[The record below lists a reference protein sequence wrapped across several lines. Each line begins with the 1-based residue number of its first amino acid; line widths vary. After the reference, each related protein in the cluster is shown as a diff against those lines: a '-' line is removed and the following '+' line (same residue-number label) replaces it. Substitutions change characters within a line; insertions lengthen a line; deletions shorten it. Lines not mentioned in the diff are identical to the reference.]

1 MSADLDRQIFATS
14 PELRRRLAEAFASF
28 LVGELVAPGGDLWFV
43 SAWISNIDC
52 LDNRAGD
59 FDALLGPSPRRWIRF
74 AEVLASL
81 VRSGRR
87 ARIVLRDVSHND
99 AIVRQITALLGPPS
113 PQAGWTLKRSPDL
126 HIKGFLGSSL
136 FISGSMNLTY
146 NGITLNDE
154 YVLLTRDPAKLAQA
168 RLQFQHSYD

>member
-1 MSADLDRQIFATS
+1 MSTDLDRQIFATS

-28 LVGELVAPGGDLWFV
+28 LVSEFVAPGDEIWFV

-59 FDALLGPSPRRWIRF
+59 FDALLGSSPRRWIRL
-74 AEVLASL
+74 AEVLAGL

-87 ARIVLRDVSHND
+87 VRIALRDVPHND
-99 AIVRQITALLGPPS
+99 FIVRQITTLLGQPDDR
-113 PQAGWTLKRSPDL
+113 AGWTLKRSPDL

-136 FISGSMNLTY
+136 FMSGSMNLTY

-154 YVLLTRDPAKLAQA
+154 YVLFTRDPEKLAQA
-168 RLQFQHSYD
+168 RLQFQQSYD

>member
-28 LVGELVAPGGDLWFV
+28 LVGELLAPGDEIWFV
-43 SAWISNIDC
+43 SAWISNVDC

-59 FDALLGPSPRRWIRF
+59 FDTLLGPSPRRWIRF

-81 VRSGRR
+81 ARSGRR
-87 ARIVLRDVSHND
+87 VRIAIRDVPHND
-99 AIVRQITALLGPPS
+99 FVVRQITTLLGPPA
-113 PQAGWTLKRSPDL
+113 PGTGWTLKRSPDL
-126 HIKGFLGSSL
+126 HIKGFLGSTL
-136 FISGSMNLTY
+136 FMSGSMNLTY

-154 YVLLTRDPAKLAQA
+154 YVLLTRDPEKLAQA
-168 RLQFQHSYD
+168 RLQFQQSYD

>member
-1 MSADLDRQIFATS
+1 MSASLDRQIFATS

-28 LVGELVAPGGDLWFV
+28 LVAELAAPGDDLWFV

-74 AEVLASL
+74 AEVIAAL

-87 ARIVLRDVSHND
+87 ARIVVRDVTHND
-99 AIVRQITALLGPPS
+99 SIVRQITALLGSPS
-113 PQAGWTLKRSPDL
+113 PQAGWTLRRSPDL

-154 YVLLTRDPAKLAQA
+154 YVLLTRDPQKLAQA
-168 RLQFQHSYD
+168 RLEFHQSYE

>member
-28 LVGELVAPGGDLWFV
+28 LVGELVAPGDDIWFV

-87 ARIVLRDVSHND
+87 VRVTVRDVSHND
-99 AIVRQITALLGPPS
+99 FIVRQITALLGPPA
-113 PQAGWTLKRSPDL
+113 PEAGWTIKRSPEL
-126 HIKGFLGSSL
+126 HIKGFLGSTL
-136 FISGSMNLTY
+136 FLSGSMNLTY

-168 RLQFQHSYD
+168 RLQFQQSYD